1 MELNKLLNGIPCHIC
16 GDPNREISDI
26 SYDTRTQ
33 LDKSHLFVC
42 IKGFS
47 FDGHSYSSEAY
58 SRGVRVFAASD
69 KLDLPEDATVI
80 YTEDTRKFLALAS
93 ANRFGHPAEKLLTI
107 GITGT
112 KGKTSTSFMLQ
123 SILNE
128 AGIPTGVIGS
138 TGVFYQGKFE
148 ETGNTTPESYLLQS
162 LFAKMVDAGCK
173 AVVFEAAS
181 QGFKLHRT
189 YGIPID
195 AAVFTNISPDHIGP
209 NEHADF
215 EEYLNCKK
223 KIFAQSKIAF
233 VNADD
238 PHFDEI
244 VSGAECPV
252 VPFGGKGNKDGW
264 QAEEMKFSLQDHRL
278 HTTFR
283 AIRKEECIAVE
294 SGVPGLFSVSNAL
307 AAISVAKQFGVSD
320 EAIQKGLLKVR
331 VRGRM
336 EIVPTETPFTVIIDA
351 AHEGFSCKSL
361 FETIGL
367 YAPKHIISV
376 FGCGGNRSK
385 LRRYGMGEVIGAHS
399 DFSIITSDN
408 SRMEKTED
416 IIADILVGM
425 EKSGG
430 KYEIVIDRRDAIKK
444 ALRTATEGDVI
455 LLIGKGHE
463 TYEDKDG
470 KKTPFDEKQIV
481 LDFIA
486 AGMPQDN

>member
-1 MELNKLLNGIPCHIC
+1 MELNELLAGIPCRVC
-16 GDPNREISDI
+16 GETKRNLSDVV
-26 SYDTRTQ
+26 YDTRKE
-33 LDKSHLFVC
+33 LCGEHLFVC

-47 FDGHSYSSEAY
+47 FDGHSYASEAY
-58 SRGVRVFAASD
+58 AHGVRVFAAQEPLS
-69 KLDLPEDATVI
+69 LPEDATVV

-93 ANRFGHPAEKLLTI
+93 ANLFGHPAEKLITV

-112 KGKTSTSFMLQ
+112 KGKTSTSFMVQ

-138 TGVFYQGKFE
+138 TGIYYAGRFE
-148 ETGNTTPESYLLQS
+148 ETGNTTPESYLLHK
-162 LFAKMVDAGCK
+162 LFAKMLDAGCK

-195 AAVFTNISPDHIGP
+195 VSVFTNISPDHIGP

-215 EEYLNCKK
+215 EEYLSCKK
-223 KIFAQSKIAF
+223 QIFAQSEIAF
-233 VNADD
+233 VNAED
-238 PHFDEI
+238 PHYAEI
-244 VSGAECPV
+244 VSGAKCPV
-252 VPFGGKGNKDGW
+252 VPFGEGGAEGW
-264 QAEEMKFSLQDHRL
+264 HAEEMQFSLCEHRL
-278 HTTFR
+278 RTTFD
-283 AIRKEECIAVE
+283 AVCGEERIAVE
-294 SGVPGLFSVSNAL
+294 CGVPGLFSVSNAL
-307 AAISVAKQFGVSD
+307 AAISAAKRLGVSD
-320 EAIQKGLLKVR
+320 DAVKRGLANAK

-336 EIVPTETPFTVIIDA
+336 EIVPTDTPFTVIIDA

-399 DFSIITSDN
+399 DLSVITSDN
-408 SRMEKTED
+408 SRLEKTED
-416 IIADILVGM
+416 IIEDILVGM
-425 EKSGG
+425 KKSGG
-430 KYEIVIDRRDAIKK
+430 RYEIVIDRREAIKK

-463 TYEDKDG
+463 TYEDKGG

-481 LDFIA
+481 MDFIA
-486 AGMPQDN
+486 AGMPQDS

>member
-1 MELNKLLNGIPCHIC
+1 MKLNELLEGIPCDVRGEC
-16 GDPNREISDI
+16 ERELSDVV
-26 SYDTRTQ
+26 YDTRKELCMT
-33 LDKSHLFVC
+33 HLFVC

-47 FDGHSYSSEAY
+47 FDGHTYASEAY
-58 SRGVRVFAASD
+58 ARGVRVFAASD
-69 KLDLPEDATVI
+69 ELSLPDDATVV

-93 ANRFGHPAEKLLTI
+93 ANLFGHPAKKLLTI

-112 KGKTSTSFMLQ
+112 KGKTSTSFMVQ

-138 TGVFYQGKFE
+138 TGIYYAGKFE
-148 ETGNTTPESYLLQS
+148 ETGNTTPESYLLHK
-162 LFAKMVDAGCK
+162 LFAKMADAGCK

-223 KIFAQSKIAF
+223 MIFSQSEIAY
-233 VNADD
+233 VNAED
-238 PHFDEI
+238 PHYEEI
-244 VSGAECPV
+244 VAGAPCKI
-252 VPFGGKGNKDGW
+252 VPFGDEGGFH
-264 QAEEMKFSLQDHRL
+264 AEDLRFTTKEHRL
-278 HTTFR
+278 HTAFAAVCGNER
-283 AIRKEECIAVE
+283 IPVE

-307 AAISVAKQFGVSD
+307 AAISVAKRFGVSD
-320 EAIQKGLLKVR
+320 EAIRRGLEKVR

-336 EIVPTETPFTVIIDA
+336 EIVPVDRPFTVIIDA
-351 AHEGFSCKSL
+351 AHEGFSCKCL
-361 FETIGL
+361 FETIAL
-367 YAPKHIISV
+367 YSPKRIISV

-399 DFSIITSDN
+399 DLSIITSDN
-408 SRMEKTED
+408 SRLEKTED
-416 IIADILVGM
+416 IIEDILVGM
-425 EKSGG
+425 KKTDG
-430 KYEIVIDRRDAIKK
+430 KYEIVIDRREAIKK
-444 ALRTATEGDVI
+444 ALRTASEGDVI

-470 KKTPFDEKQIV
+470 KKTPFDERQIV

-486 AGMPQDN
+486 AGMPQDS